1 MGLLSSVMS
10 VLEISAT
17 SVTQTILEQ
26 AVWTFRGETFS
37 KDVRSAVYALLRSLV
52 PLNGPAMSKQSV
64 ASLASV
70 VRSCCHDI
78 LPPTGDSTANSG
90 SDPKAKSKGS
100 QGTTANADAFLN
112 PELQKSRQTQSVS
125 PFLDLHQNASGLLQA
140 FLVSVP
146 AELVPPSTRAEI
158 DRTIILTSDKDAML
172 ASVLNPVPAIKGRG
186 AGSSIIPFLVR
197 TYGEQ
202 MEVEALVRPRMPVLM
217 TAPELDAYV
226 DEDQEEDEEMA
237 DDVYTA
243 PPTSDFMKQP
253 VSIPL
258 QAPKVEQPKAA
269 DPLPA
274 FHKRTFTEEST
285 AQGQASQKQDTKK
298 ARFEEVTSASHS
310 APVITQAEAPR
321 VSVQVTT
328 TTTSKNNPAAASQ
341 QAAGAD
347 DESDDELPT
356 LNMDSDTDEEDDD
369 VTMEG

>member
-1 MGLLSSVMS
+1 
-10 VLEISAT
+10 
-17 SVTQTILEQ
+17 
-26 AVWTFRGETFS
+26 
-37 KDVRSAVYALLRSLV
+37 
-52 PLNGPAMSKQSV
+52 
-64 ASLASV
+64 
-70 VRSCCHDI
+70 
-78 LPPTGDSTANSG
+78 
-90 SDPKAKSKGS
+90 
-100 QGTTANADAFLN
+100 
-112 PELQKSRQTQSVS
+112 
-125 PFLDLHQNASGLLQA
+125 LDLQQNASGLLQA
-140 FLVSVP
+140 VLVSIP
-146 AELVPPSTRAEI
+146 AELLPPSTRAEI

-202 MEVEALVRPRMPVLM
+202 MEVEALIRPRMPVLM

-237 DDVYTA
+237 DNVYTA
-243 PPTSDFMKQP
+243 PPASDFMKQP
-253 VSIPL
+253 LSMPL
-258 QAPKVEQPKAA
+258 QTPKVEQPKAA

-285 AQGQASQKQDTKK
+285 AQEQASQKQDTKK
-298 ARFEEVTSASHS
+298 ARFEEVTPVSQP
-310 APVITQAEAPR
+310 APAITQAEAPR

-328 TTTSKNNPAAASQ
+328 TTTSANGPAVASQ
-341 QAAGAD
+341 PAAAGAD